1 MGILNKIKPTTFLI
15 FGVLLFTFS
24 IVMFF
29 YYLPRPGGESM
40 ASFGYLIYSVISLIL
55 IIVDRFLV
63 AFMKIKRLSI
73 YEFLFLVAAILG
85 IYIISCTNH

>member
-29 YYLPRPGGESM
+29 SSFPRPSGESM

-73 YEFLFLVAAILG
+73 YEFLFLVVAILG

>member
-15 FGVLLFTFS
+15 FGVLLFIFS

-40 ASFGYLIYSVISLIL
+40 ASYGYLIYIVISLIL